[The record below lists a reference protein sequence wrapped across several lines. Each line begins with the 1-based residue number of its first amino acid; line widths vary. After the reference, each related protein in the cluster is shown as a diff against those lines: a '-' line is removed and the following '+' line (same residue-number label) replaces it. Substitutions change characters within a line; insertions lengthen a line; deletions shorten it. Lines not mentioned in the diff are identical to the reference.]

1 MSAAAPKKSSST
13 LQFLLI
19 FVIVYL
25 GSQMLIR
32 QFFPSTGAAT
42 GGIELTTSSSF
53 RLGVNPTVT
62 LRNNMSGAYTLPSR
76 CPNAPFDI
84 YNVGTPEKPITTP
97 VLLTG
102 TGLTGLCMPV
112 DPIAPGKSAVI
123 DLSAWKYSIFSTAT
137 TYEIRIPT
145 KSIPKLTGSGAQN
158 VTTARF
164 AMTEPG
170 TFTQLFRTFITKPFL
185 NFLIFVASLTPGH
198 NLGVAIIILTLLVK
212 LALFWPTQK
221 ALESQK
227 KMQMLQ
233 PKLDELKKKY
243 PDDAKKQQEETMKLW
258 KEHGINPFGAC
269 LPTVIQLPILIGL
282 FYVIR
287 DGSHLEVSRHLIYSF
302 YQHLDW
308 SFGTQFLWFNLLK
321 PDYYVFPFL
330 LVAMQF
336 IQMKMTFAIQKRKA
350 TKEGKTPSASQDTQ
364 QKVMQYAFPLMI
376 GVFAFQFPAAVSL
389 YWGVSTLF
397 AIGQQAIVNREHLK
411 V

>member
-1 MSAAAPKKSSST
+1 MPAAPQKRSST

-19 FVIVYL
+19 FIIVYL
-25 GSQMLIR
+25 GSQLIIR
-32 QFFPSTGAAT
+32 QFFPSQDAAT
-42 GGIELTTSSSF
+42 GGIELSAASSF
-53 RLGVNPTVT
+53 RMGVTPIVT
-62 LRNNMSGAYTLPSR
+62 IKNHTATGYTLPSR
-76 CPNAPFDI
+76 CPYAPFDT
-84 YNVGTPEKPITTP
+84 YDVGTPEAPKDKP

-102 TGLTGLCMPV
+102 TGLSGMCLPI
-112 DPIAPGKSAVI
+112 DPIAPGKSAMI
-123 DLSAWKYSIFSTAT
+123 NLGAWKYSLFSTAT
-137 TYEIRIPT
+137 TYEVRIPD
-145 KSIPKLTGSGAQN
+145 KALPKLTGSGAQN
-158 VTTARF
+158 VASVRF
-164 AMTEPG
+164 AMTVPG

-198 NLGVAIIILTLLVK
+198 NLGIAIIILTLVVK
-212 LALFWPTQK
+212 FLLFWPTQK

-233 PKLDELKKKY
+233 PKLEELKRKY
-243 PDDAKKQQEETMKLW
+243 PDDARKQQEETMKLW

-308 SFGTQFLWFNLLK
+308 NFGTQFLWFNLLK

-330 LVAMQF
+330 LVALQF
-336 IQMKMTFAIQKRKA
+336 IQMKMTFAIQKRKDA
-350 TKEGKTPSASQDTQ
+350 KAGKTPGSSQDTQ

-376 GVFAFQFPAAVSL
+376 GIFAFQFPAAVSL